1 MQQRIDKMMPP
12 LTKAHSSAPATDK
25 AEFLTTRQ
33 LQEILHVDRT
43 TIYRMADG
51 GRVPAVKVG
60 NQWRFPRRQIE
71 AWLKT
76 ENDAT
81 VAADAGELSPS
92 SVGGV
97 ETDIAKLLPLECVL
111 KIQDTFSDLLG
122 VMLVVTD
129 LEGKPL
135 TPLSGPGGLL
145 RLVQQ
150 SHTGRRLCQEDWASL
165 AAGPSVMPAL
175 QHGRLGLLQT
185 RGLVR
190 VGAEIK
196 ALVIAGGIAPQSWP
210 PNDCETARLAE
221 LLDIDEAD
229 LRRQI
234 GQVHHLDEAGQQ
246 TVVAYVQRVAD
257 IIAHIISERNL
268 LFSRLQHIADL
279 SQI

>member
-1 MQQRIDKMMPP
+1 MATPIP
-12 LTKAHSSAPATDK
+12 TTHSPAQAPSK

-43 TIYRMADG
+43 TIYRMADD

-76 ENDAT
+76 ESEGT
-81 VAADAGELSPS
+81 VAADAGDMSPAS
-92 SVGGV
+92 ARSV
-97 ETDIAKLLPLECVL
+97 ETDIAKLLPVECVL

-129 LEGKPL
+129 LEGRPL

-150 SHTGRRLCQEDWASL
+150 SYTGQKLCQEDWASL
-165 AAGPSVMPAL
+165 AFGPSVMPAL

-196 ALVIAGGIAPQSWP
+196 ALVIAGGIAPQAWP
-210 PNDCETARLAE
+210 PDDCETARLAE
-221 LLDIDEAD
+221 LLDMHEDD

-234 GQVHHLDEAGQQ
+234 GQVHHLDEAGRQ